1 MYGLFDRTCRG
12 VFGEKQAKPIRLT
25 MTASESQHKING
37 HSNEDIISYLR
48 PKVCPAFK
56 FTLPI
61 QSPSAM
67 LPTKSFDRFSP
78 PPTSIPSQSPRL
90 CYFIS
95 RSNGTFVPLIPADEL
110 PYSVRLAGVPRA
122 MNIEHSCGMSHVGTH
137 AFTGQLFQLE
147 PVDAAQHIID
157 RINTCHVNGAGFKQR
172 PASSGP
178 ILHLNEQGRPAT
190 RSPPRSDQSA
200 PQQLPVSAT
209 ATTWRRVDDAAS
221 AKSQEII
228 DNIIAQGSHSSAHK
242 PETALRISRTPS
254 SSPKSSFEQ
263 KDKIYCSYWIRSGEC
278 DYTQQGCRY
287 KHEMPDKATLASIGF
302 RTVPRWWQEKVA
314 IQLGQSAIPTVGPV
328 MKPAEW
334 LKQRRESQDSQ
345 DSQSDE
351 DSQSEHE
358 SEIGGENISGVDA
371 APTSTVQESVAV
383 LDDAEEKD
391 EQAAALESEKI
402 GESPDK
408 KILTEASATATTET
422 THEPCRKLS
431 DVDLIDLSP
440 ISPTRTSTCKLN
452 GTDGPGPIKS
462 AEPYPAKTPT
472 PSLPVVVS
480 KQPIT
485 SPRKVFVPA
494 GESTEFHVADA
505 RKHAQTQNLDL
516 GTQNLTTE
524 TKQCKSK
531 DCETEKIPP
540 RTPITLPK
548 PSEAKSGL
556 MASMHAPKSVS
567 AGRSRPIDG
576 SSSAKKAQ
584 RQPRANGSPCS
595 PKPQDPEN
603 GCAKRKA
610 AISSGCSRPSS
621 QKAGTPSSTA
631 GKAAAVDDKC
641 ASPKYTR
648 STDRVSPKSVCRP
661 RRPAAS
667 NSKVVVSG
675 AVAGGT
681 KE

>member
-1 MYGLFDRTCRG
+1 MHEYGLFDRTCRG

-37 HSNEDIISYLR
+37 HSNEDTISYLR

-78 PPTSIPSQSPRL
+78 SPTSIPSQSPRL

-172 PASSGP
+172 PTSSEP
-178 ILHLNEQGRPAT
+178 VLHLHEQGRPAT
-190 RSPPRSDQSA
+190 RSPPKSDQSA
-200 PQQLPVSAT
+200 PQQLPASAT

-228 DNIIAQGSHSSAHK
+228 DNIIAQGSLSSAHK
-242 PETALRISRTPS
+242 PETALRISRAPS

-334 LKQRRESQDSQ
+334 LKSRRESEDSQ

-351 DSQSEHE
+351 DSQSEYE
-358 SEIGGENISGVDA
+358 SEVGDENSSGVDA
-371 APTSTVQESVAV
+371 APTSIVKESATV
-383 LDDAEEKD
+383 LDEAEEKD
-391 EQAAALESEKI
+391 EQVAALESEKI
-402 GESPDK
+402 EESPDK
-408 KILTEASATATTET
+408 KIVTEASATATTET
-422 THEPCRKLS
+422 THEPSRKLS

-452 GTDGPGPIKS
+452 GTDTPDPIKA

-472 PSLPVVVS
+472 PSLPAVVS
-480 KQPIT
+480 KQPTT

-516 GTQNLTTE
+516 GKPTIE
-524 TKQCKSK
+524 TKQCKAR
-531 DCETEKIPP
+531 DRETEKIPP
-540 RTPITLPK
+540 RTPITSPK

-556 MASMHAPKSVS
+556 MASMHAPKPIS
-567 AGRSRPIDG
+567 AGGSRPIDG
-576 SSSAKKAQ
+576 SSSAKKPQ

-595 PKPQDPEN
+595 PKPKDHEN
-603 GCAKRKA
+603 GRAKRKA

-621 QKAGTPSSTA
+621 QKAGTSDSTA
-631 GKAAAVDDKC
+631 GKAATVDDAG
-641 ASPKYTR
+641 ASPKPTR
-648 STDRVSPKSVCRP
+648 STDRESPKSVCRP

-667 NSKVVVSG
+667 NSKVVISR
-675 AVAGGT
+675 AATGGT